1 MLISV
6 VLPAFNEEGN
16 LPLLFK
22 RLAAVAAQLPNHV
35 FEFIFIDDCSSDSTP
50 AILTQLK
57 AEDSRIQIIRFARN
71 CGSHAAVEAGIKY
84 CRGDVAIVMATD
96 LQDPPEIIPRL
107 IEQWEKGYRVV
118 WGDREKREGE
128 SFAVRAC
135 SRLYYFLMNLLTDV
149 VYPSGGADVFLIDR
163 IVIEALKETTEK
175 NSEIFILIAWL
186 GFSQT
191 HINYVKEARY
201 AGYSKWNFS
210 KRLKLF
216 FDSLI
221 SFSYIPLR
229 LMSLIGSLLALT
241 GLLYGIFVFVK
252 RFQGIIDIEGFSSLM
267 IVMLLIGG
275 FQMCMMGILGEYLW
289 RTYDET
295 RKRPKYVIEKNTL
308 AENGLSKH
316 EPNK

>member
-22 RLAAVAAQLPNHV
+22 RLAAVAAQLKDHV

-50 AILTQLK
+50 AILAQLK

-84 CRGDVAIVMATD
+84 CRGDVAVVMATD

-128 SFAVRAC
+128 SFAVRVC
-135 SRLYYFLMNLLTDV
+135 SRVYYFLMNLLTDV
-149 VYPSGGADVFLIDR
+149 VYPSGGADIFLIDR
-163 IVIEALKETTEK
+163 IVIEALRETTEK
-175 NSEIFILIAWL
+175 NSEIFILIVWL

-201 AGYSKWNFS
+201 AGSSKWNFS

-229 LMSLIGSLLALT
+229 LMSFIGSLLALT

-308 AENGLSKH
+308 AEDGLSKYG
-316 EPNK
+316 PNK

>member
-22 RLAAVAAQLPNHV
+22 RLATVAAQLQQHV
-35 FEFIFIDDCSSDSTP
+35 FEFIFIDDCSSDATP
-50 AILTQLK
+50 AILAKLK

-135 SRLYYFLMNLLTDV
+135 SRVYYFLMNLLTDV
-149 VYPSGGADVFLIDR
+149 VYPSGGADIFLIDR

-201 AGYSKWNFS
+201 AGSSKWNFS

-229 LMSLIGSLLALT
+229 LMSFIGSLLALT

-308 AENGLSKH
+308 AEHVLSKYG
-316 EPNK
+316 PNK

>member
-1 MLISV
+1 
-6 VLPAFNEEGN
+6 
-16 LPLLFK
+16 
-22 RLAAVAAQLPNHV
+22 
-35 FEFIFIDDCSSDSTP
+35 
-50 AILTQLK
+50 
-57 AEDSRIQIIRFARN
+57 
-71 CGSHAAVEAGIKY
+71 
-84 CRGDVAIVMATD
+84 
-96 LQDPPEIIPRL
+96 
-107 IEQWEKGYRVV
+107 
-118 WGDREKREGE
+118 
-128 SFAVRAC
+128 
-135 SRLYYFLMNLLTDV
+135 MNLLTDV

-191 HINYVKEARY
+191 HISYVKEARY

-229 LMSLIGSLLALT
+229 LMSFIGSLLALT

-308 AENGLSKH
+308 DEGGLSKYG
-316 EPNK
+316 PNK